1 MKSEKEKMIQGEH
14 YVSSGQTL
22 IADRERAR
30 QLPLHTSKPIS
41 QKNEHPF

>member
-14 YVSSGQTL
+14 YVSSDKTL

-30 QLPLHTSKPIS
+30 QLKFHISKPIS
-41 QKNEHPF
+41 LKKEDPF